1 MVMNMKTATWSRWH
15 RPITAAAMVVAVL
28 TLTGMTVPSPP
39 EPNEAEFAAANHRAM
54 TKMMVGMDIKC
65 SGSIDRQFALMMIPH
80 HEGAVDMAMAE
91 LRFGHDERLRRI
103 AQEIIVDQQQE
114 IAAMSA
120 ILEKP

>member
-1 MVMNMKTATWSRWH
+1 MKSATWSRWN
-15 RPITAAAMVVAVL
+15 RPVIAAATVFSVL
-28 TLTGMTVPSPP
+28 TLTGVAAAPAPD
-39 EPNEAEFAAANHRAM
+39 EAAFAAANHRAM
-54 TKMMVGMDIKC
+54 TKMMVGMEIKC

-103 AQEIIVDQQQE
+103 AQEIIIDQQQE
-114 IAAMSA
+114 IAAMNA